1 MSKFLATFS
10 QTYLSKVR
18 AKSFMISTAIIV
30 LLIFVGANFDKII
43 NIFDSSEEITT
54 LKVESDDAFYAQ
66 FEAVMEPIETD
77 FDVAQ
82 NDGEIGDAEALLRVD
97 GTEPLAVT
105 LEADQEIPGDQMTD
119 IEMALGQ
126 VQRMMTIQS
135 LNLTQAE
142 AERLNASPDITYDI
156 AGQDAEDGEASE
168 EASEAG
174 GEMPDINP
182 LNTVIFYVTVIVMFF
197 IIINYASQIGTEVA
211 MEKTSRVIEMIV
223 SSVAPVTHLLA
234 KISAMISVSLTQL
247 AIFIAAILIAIQLF
261 DFSEIIS
268 DFGLEANDQ
277 TLTMIIYSVIFLI
290 LGLILYL
297 SIAAMLGSFISRME
311 DLQQAL
317 LPVTMFSLIG
327 FYIAIFNIWGSADSL
342 LVRISSYFP
351 LFTPFVMP
359 LRSMHEETGQAPLLI
374 GVAILIVSII
384 LAILL
389 AASIYRNS
397 VLSTSNGI
405 FKNLK
410 RIRKE

>member
-54 LKVESDDAFYAQ
+54 LNVESDDAFYAQ
-66 FEAVMEPIETD
+66 FEAVMEPIEPD
-77 FDVAQ
+77 FDIAQ
-82 NDGEIGDAEALLRVD
+82 NDGEIGDAGALLRVE
-97 GTEPLAVT
+97 GMEPLAVT
-105 LEADQEIPGDQMTD
+105 LEADQEIPGSQMND
-119 IEMALGQ
+119 IETALGQ
-126 VQRMMTIQS
+126 VQRMNTIQS

-156 AGQDAEDGEASE
+156 AGQDGGDGEASE
-168 EASEAG
+168 SAAEG

-182 LNTVIFYVTVIVMFF
+182 LNTVVFYVTVIVMFF

-247 AIFIAAILIAIQLF
+247 AIFIVAILIAIQLF

-277 TLTMIIYSVIFLI
+277 TVTMIIYSVIFLI

-359 LRSMHEETGQAPLLI
+359 LRAMHEETGQAPLLI
-374 GVAILIVSII
+374 GVAILLVSII

>member
-54 LKVESDDAFYAQ
+54 LNVESDDAFYAQ
-66 FEAVMEPIETD
+66 FEAVMEPIEPD
-77 FDVAQ
+77 FDIAQ
-82 NDGEIGDAEALLRVD
+82 NDGEIGDAGALLRVE
-97 GTEPLAVT
+97 GMEPLAVT
-105 LEADQEIPGDQMTD
+105 LEADQEIPGSQMND
-119 IEMALGQ
+119 IETALGQ
-126 VQRMMTIQS
+126 VQRMNTIQS

-156 AGQDAEDGEASE
+156 AGQDGGDGEASE
-168 EASEAG
+168 SAAEG

-182 LNTVIFYVTVIVMFF
+182 LNTVVFYVTVIVMFF

-247 AIFIAAILIAIQLF
+247 AIFIVAILIAIQLF

-277 TLTMIIYSVIFLI
+277 TVTMIIYSVIFLI

-359 LRSMHEETGQAPLLI
+359 LRAMHEETGQAPLLI
-374 GVAILIVSII
+374 GVAILLVSII

-410 RIRKE
+410 RIKKE

>member
-54 LKVESDDAFYAQ
+54 LNVESDDAFYAQ

-77 FDVAQ
+77 FDIAQ
-82 NDGEIGDAEALLRVD
+82 NDGDAGANEALLRVD

-105 LEADQEIPGDQMTD
+105 LEADQEIPGSQMND
-119 IEMALGQ
+119 IETALGQ
-126 VQRMMTIQS
+126 VQRMNTIQS

-156 AGQDAEDGEASE
+156 AGQDGGDGEASE
-168 EASEAG
+168 SAAEG

-182 LNTVIFYVTVIVMFF
+182 LNTVVFYVTVIVMFF

-247 AIFIAAILIAIQLF
+247 AIFIVAILIAIQLF

-277 TLTMIIYSVIFLI
+277 TVTMIIYSVIFLI

-359 LRSMHEETGQAPLLI
+359 LRAMHEETGQAPLLI
-374 GVAILIVSII
+374 GVAILLVSII

>member
-43 NIFDSSEEITT
+43 NLFDSSEELTT

-82 NDGEIGDAEALLRVD
+82 NDGEIGDTEALLRVD

-105 LEADQEIPGDQMTD
+105 LEADQEIPGSQMTD

-182 LNTVIFYVTVIVMFF
+182 LNTVVFYVTVIVMFF

-327 FYIAIFNIWGSADSL
+327 FYIAIFNDQ
-342 LVRISSYFP
+342 R
-351 LFTPFVMP
+351 
-359 LRSMHEETGQAPLLI
+359 GQSWSEYPLLRLSPHSSMLP
-374 GVAILIVSII
+374 VRCTRKRDRRCSWTER
-384 LAILL
+384 
-389 AASIYRNS
+389 SHTHRN
-397 VLSTSNGI
+397 T
-405 FKNLK
+405 
-410 RIRKE
+410 

>member
-54 LKVESDDAFYAQ
+54 LNIESDDAFYAQ

-77 FDVAQ
+77 FDIAQ
-82 NDGEIGDAEALLRVD
+82 NDGDAGANEALLRVD

-105 LEADQEIPGDQMTD
+105 LEADQEIPGSQMND

-135 LNLTQAE
+135 LNLTQAD

-156 AGQDAEDGEASE
+156 AGQDEGDGEASE
-168 EASEAG
+168 SAAEG

-182 LNTVIFYVTVIVMFF
+182 LNTVVFYVTVIVMFF

-247 AIFIAAILIAIQLF
+247 AIFIIAILIAIQLF

-277 TLTMIIYSVIFLI
+277 TVTMIIYSVIFLI

-359 LRSMHEETGQAPLLI
+359 LRAMHEETGQAPLLI
-374 GVAILIVSII
+374 GVAILLVSII

-410 RIRKE
+410 RIKKE

>member
-18 AKSFMISTAIIV
+18 AKSFMISTAIII

-182 LNTVIFYVTVIVMFF
+182 LNTVVFYVTVIVMFF

-359 LRSMHEETGQAPLLI
+359 LRAMHEETGQAPLLI

>member
-1 MSKFLATFS
+1 MNKFIATFS

-18 AKSFMISTAIIV
+18 AKSFMISTLIIV
-30 LLIFVGANFDKII
+30 LVIFLGANFDKII
-43 NIFDSSEEITT
+43 NLFDSSEEITT
-54 LKVESDDAFYAQ
+54 LQVESDEAFHAQ
-66 FEAVMEPIETD
+66 FEAVMDSLETEI
-77 FDVAQ
+77 DVAQ
-82 NDGEIGDAEALLRVD
+82 SDGEIGTAEALLRVD
-97 GTEPLAVT
+97 GTDPLAVT

-126 VQRMMTIQS
+126 VQRMMMIQS

-156 AGQDAEDGEASE
+156 AAQSGEEGEASGSAADSE
-168 EASEAG
+168 DMPEA
-174 GEMPDINP
+174 NL
-182 LNTVIFYVTVIVMFF
+182 LNTIVFYITVIVMFF
-197 IIINYASQIGTEVA
+197 IVINYASQIGTEVA

-247 AIFIAAILIAIQLF
+247 VIFIIAILIAIQLF
-261 DFSEIIS
+261 DFREIIS

-277 TLTMIIYSVIFLI
+277 TPIMITYSVIFLI

-297 SIAAMLGSFISRME
+297 SVAAMLGSFISRME

-317 LPVTMFSLIG
+317 LPVTMLSLIG
-327 FYIAIFNIWGSADSL
+327 FYIAIFNIWSTSDNM

-351 LFTPFVMP
+351 PFTPFVMP
-359 LRSMHEETGQAPLLI
+359 LRAIHEDTGQIPLLI
-374 GVAILIVSII
+374 GVAILVVSII
-384 LAILL
+384 LAVLL

>member
-1 MSKFLATFS
+1 
-10 QTYLSKVR
+10 
-18 AKSFMISTAIIV
+18 
-30 LLIFVGANFDKII
+30 
-43 NIFDSSEEITT
+43 
-54 LKVESDDAFYAQ
+54 
-66 FEAVMEPIETD
+66 
-77 FDVAQ
+77 
-82 NDGEIGDAEALLRVD
+82 
-97 GTEPLAVT
+97 
-105 LEADQEIPGDQMTD
+105 
-119 IEMALGQ
+119 
-126 VQRMMTIQS
+126 
-135 LNLTQAE
+135 
-142 AERLNASPDITYDI
+142 
-156 AGQDAEDGEASE
+156 
-168 EASEAG
+168 
-174 GEMPDINP
+174 MPDINP
-182 LNTVIFYVTVIVMFF
+182 LNTVVFYVTVIVMFF

-247 AIFIAAILIAIQLF
+247 AIFIVAILIAIQLF

-268 DFGLEANDQ
+268 DFGLEANNQ
-277 TLTMIIYSVIFLI
+277 TVTMITYSVIFLI

-359 LRSMHEETGQAPLLI
+359 LRAMHEETGQAPLLI
-374 GVAILIVSII
+374 GVAILLVSII

>member
-54 LKVESDDAFYAQ
+54 LNVESDDAFYAQ
-66 FEAVMEPIETD
+66 FEAVMEPIEPD
-77 FDVAQ
+77 FDIAQ
-82 NDGEIGDAEALLRVD
+82 NDGEIGYAGALLRVE
-97 GTEPLAVT
+97 GMEPLAVT
-105 LEADQEIPGDQMTD
+105 LEADQEIPGSQMND
-119 IEMALGQ
+119 IETALGQ
-126 VQRMMTIQS
+126 VQRMNTIQS

-156 AGQDAEDGEASE
+156 AGQDGGDGEASE
-168 EASEAG
+168 SAAEG

-182 LNTVIFYVTVIVMFF
+182 LNTVVFYVTVIVMFF

-247 AIFIAAILIAIQLF
+247 AIFIVAILIAIQLF

-277 TLTMIIYSVIFLI
+277 TVTMIIYSVIFLI

-359 LRSMHEETGQAPLLI
+359 LRAMHEETGQAPLLI
-374 GVAILIVSII
+374 GVAILLVSII

-410 RIRKE
+410 RIKKE